1 MGYAGYA
8 LIALGIV
15 VLLFTLTLGY
25 ALYISF
31 GNSASSYLPQQAATA
46 PNGIGSLNA
55 SVSGAIGAF
64 TQNTYSLVRSDI
76 YMGLEIAVLF
86 LFASI
91 GYKISLLGVKMSSH
105 REKKDEGK
113 KK

>member
-1 MGYAGYA
+1 MGYVGYA
-8 LIALGIV
+8 LIAIGIAL
-15 VLLFTLTLGY
+15 LLFAFLLGY
-25 ALYISF
+25 GLYISF
-31 GNSASSYLPQQAATA
+31 GNSASSYLPQQTSTT
-46 PNGIGSLNA
+46 PNSLASLNA

-91 GYKISLLGVKMSSH
+91 GYKISLLGVKMNKHS
-105 REKKDEGK
+105 EDEEEGK
-113 KK
+113 RK